1 MHYICRMR
9 SLLLL
14 VTTVSV
20 LHAGE
25 STLKVK
31 PGDLAPRF
39 MLPKLDD
46 DRQRLALSQFV
57 DSAKCSRQKSCK
69 PVVMAFWS
77 TSCVPCRKELPRLQ
91 AWASQRPDV
100 VFWPI
105 LVDATT
111 ESTKGL
117 QWLESVG
124 VASKGLQDPYQA
136 VGSRYGVCEHSLC
149 NVPALVAIGSDG
161 RVKVAHQGYSEASP
175 LEQELNKALPQGK

>member
-14 VTTVSV
+14 AATVSA

-31 PGDLAPRF
+31 PGEVAPRF

-91 AWASQRPDV
+91 AWADQRPDV

-136 VGSRYGVCEHSLC
+136 VGARYGVCEHSLC

-161 RVKVAHQGYSEASP
+161 RVKVAHQGYAETSP